1 MLILYSLQ
9 MGRRLL
15 YSPPDFMVEET
26 YLKRRRSTLAWTAS
40 VAGMIVVLT
49 TGCTGTSGQ
58 AEQAKPP
65 KPKTVVVE
73 KTVEVQAEPSTT
85 EETTSGVTNPGA
97 AEMSCEVGQECDL
110 GESNVAITSANQTQ
124 SINTS
129 LGETYEGNFV
139 VVEYDYTYGGNTP
152 VETDEP
158 PFQLLDKDGNTYS
171 LSFDPTSDYEIDNDR
186 SLIYETVQP
195 GVTAQGAAIFEVSP
209 DAEDFTLLI
218 MDLISPQANKSAK
231 VPLQASGQPSSSS
244 SEGVSEEEPAP
255 AVASSVDSLVSSY
268 YEAVSREDWSA
279 TYSMLDSESQAAFTE
294 DEWVQK
300 QIARNAAASPPPLTT
315 AVVNSVSEQGS
326 DQFVN
331 VTLNYDDGSQET
343 LDIAIRSEGGE
354 YKRHLTADEIAF
366 LNSL

>member
-1 MLILYSLQ
+1 MKHS
-9 MGRRLL
+9 
-15 YSPPDFMVEET
+15 
-26 YLKRRRSTLAWTAS
+26 RSKLAWIAS
-40 VAGMIVVLT
+40 VAGMSVVLI

-58 AEQAKPP
+58 AEQAEPS

-85 EETTSGVTNPGA
+85 EETTSGVTNLGA
-97 AEMSCEVGQECDL
+97 SEMTCEIGQECDL
-110 GESNVAITSANQTQ
+110 GESSINVTNVQQTQ
-124 SINTS
+124 TVNTS
-129 LGETYEGNFV
+129 LDNYEGDFV
-139 VVEYDYTYGGNTP
+139 VVEYDYTYGGSTP

-158 PFQLLDKDGNTYS
+158 PFRLSDKDGNTYS

-195 GVTAQGAAIFEVSP
+195 GVTTQGAAIFEVSP

-218 MDLISPQANKSAK
+218 MDLISPQANKSAA
-231 VPLQASGQPSSSS
+231 VSLQDGGQLSSSS
-244 SEGVSEEEPAP
+244 SERVSEEEPAP
-255 AVASSVDSLVSSY
+255 TVASSMNSLVSSY

-294 DEWVQK
+294 DEWIQK

-315 AVVNSVSEQGS
+315 TVVNSVSEQGS
-326 DQFVN
+326 DQVVN
-331 VTLNYDDGSQET
+331 VTLSYDDGSQET
-343 LDIAIRSEGGE
+343 LDIVVRSEGGE

-366 LNSL
+366 LKNL